1 MAERMQLPT
10 TRQSIVHHFAVGEYE
25 GYLTVGLYETG
36 LPGEV
41 FVKMVN
47 KDTTVSGFMDSFGLA
62 VSLALQHGVPLKL
75 LCDKFSYIQFDPKGE
90 TANKKLPTAK
100 SLIDYL
106 FRWMDL
112 YFIKGDVS
120 ALENY
125 IKPEV
130 KKSIKHVVTKS
141 SGIGSDAPPCR
152 QCGELMQPN
161 GSCHVCKYCGETSG
175 CS

>member
-1 MAERMQLPT
+1 MADRCQLPA
-10 TRQSIVHHFAVGEYE
+10 TRQSIVHHFSVGDYE

-36 LPGEV
+36 LPGEL

-75 LCDKFSYIQFDPKGE
+75 LCDKFSHIQFEPQGK
-90 TANKKLPTAK
+90 TANSKLPTAK

-106 FRWMDL
+106 FQWMNL
-112 YFIKGDVS
+112 YFIKGERA
-120 ALENY
+120 ALDSY
-125 IKPEV
+125 LQREV
-130 KKSIKHVVTKS
+130 KKGPRVTEVKTHA
-141 SGIGSDAPPCR
+141 SDSPPCR
-152 QCGELMQPN
+152 LCGELMQPN